1 VGFSTSKRENSELVS
16 NIDAHNWNE
25 DQADG

>member
-1 VGFSTSKRENSELVS
+1 VS